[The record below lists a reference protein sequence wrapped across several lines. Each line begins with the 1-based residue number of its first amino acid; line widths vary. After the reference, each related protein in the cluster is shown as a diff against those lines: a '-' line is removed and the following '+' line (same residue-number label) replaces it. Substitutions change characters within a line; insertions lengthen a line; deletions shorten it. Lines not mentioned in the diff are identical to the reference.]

1 MVAKYSNVHCC
12 YAVSYLNIYVRSGLL
27 FCLLVCRFMLQQS
40 CLCFALEILF
50 GIFVL
55 NRNRLNCHL
64 NGEVRKTFILFSTEK
79 ENLKSDG
86 RQSKRNQADFQLGMS
101 LQMS

>member
-1 MVAKYSNVHCC
+1 
-12 YAVSYLNIYVRSGLL
+12 
-27 FCLLVCRFMLQQS
+27 MLQQS

-55 NRNRLNCHL
+55 YRISNRNRLNCHL

-86 RQSKRNQADFQLGMS
+86 HQSKRNQVDFQLGMS